1 MRSLVSTGYNKEK
14 IDKLNMNQL
23 ERLEI
28 RIGVIRD
35 RINALRS
42 GGIIAPAQTW
52 IQRYY
57 VKKSNGKKYYYYRLM
72 EATNR
77 RSRTGKI
84 QGKVRLYL
92 GNRHSSKY
100 KTYKGAIARRN
111 ELKLLQSRCDR
122 LMAVYSKTISQ
133 LVSKGHNSE
142 AQGLEQ
148 AINSPTISG
157 VLVPAV
163 EKLEASNEQ
172 LWYWMRAIA
181 DKLGINIP
189 VEGLQPDSC

>member
-1 MRSLVSTGYNKEK
+1 
-14 IDKLNMNQL
+14 MNQL

-28 RIGVIRD
+28 RIGVMRD
-35 RINALRS
+35 RINSLRS
-42 GGIIAPAQTW
+42 QGLVAPPQTW

-122 LMAVYSKTISQ
+122 LMEIYQKA
-133 LVSKGHNSE
+133 VSKLVGKGQNREWPLTIDQLNEPSRSDV
-142 AQGLEQ
+142 ADVSRIISDML
-148 AINSPTISG
+148 PT
-157 VLVPAV
+157 V
-163 EKLEASNEQ
+163 EKLEVSNEQ

-181 DKLGINIP
+181 TKLGVNIP